1 MILVSDTNVHVCL
14 LALLLT
20 ATQGS
25 YHSFTAWKIQGFA
38 SCAGIKRSA
47 SGEAASASA
56 KKQKTTPLATYQQAQ
71 EHLRAQMA
79 RQVHLCIQHEHPSFT
94 ISVAG
99 LN

>member
-1 MILVSDTNVHVCL
+1 MV
-14 LALLLT
+14 ALR
-20 ATQGS
+20 
-25 YHSFTAWKIQGFA
+25 
-38 SCAGIKRSA
+38 AGIKRSA

-79 RQVHLCIQHEHPSFT
+79 RQVCIQHKHISVT

-99 LN
+99 LK